1 MDKLLVNQWND
12 VICFDQEHN
21 ALKNAPNDIDIRSI
35 YLAEKDGQVITQ
47 NEVVDYKA
55 GDIILV
61 LSKWYKDHN
70 KQKIIVVTDAVA
82 KDDITRWWNEI
93 NKEDE
98 AS

>member
-12 VICFDQEHN
+12 VICFDLERN
-21 ALKNAPNDIDIRSI
+21 ALKNALNDIDIRSI

-61 LSKWYKDHN
+61 LSKWHKDQN
-70 KQKIIVVTDAVA
+70 KQKIVVVTDVVA

>member
-1 MDKLLVNQWND
+1 MDKLLVNQWNN

-21 ALKNAPNDIDIRSI
+21 ALKNTLNDIDIRSI

-61 LSKWYKDHN
+61 LSKWQKDYN
-70 KQKIIVVTDAVA
+70 KQKIIVVTDVVA

>member
-12 VICFDQEHN
+12 VVCFDQEHN
-21 ALKNAPNDIDIRSI
+21 VLKNTPNDIDIRSI

-47 NEVVDYKA
+47 NEVVDYEA

-61 LSKWYKDHN
+61 LSKWYKDNN

-82 KDDITRWWNEI
+82 KDDITRWRNEI
-93 NKEDE
+93 NKENE

>member
-21 ALKNAPNDIDIRSI
+21 ALKNAPNDIDMRSI

-61 LSKWYKDHN
+61 LSKWYKDHK
-70 KQKIIVVTDAVA
+70 KQKIIVVTDVVA
-82 KDDITRWWNEI
+82 KDDITRWRNEI

>member
-1 MDKLLVNQWND
+1 MDKLLVNRWND

-21 ALKNAPNDIDIRSI
+21 ALKNTLNDIDIRSI

-55 GDIILV
+55 GDIILI
-61 LSKWYKDHN
+61 LSKWCKNNN